1 MANRTRT
8 EADLSI
14 HDGPYRSF
22 EWFWDANGSMPG
34 LDAYDSLPA
43 SSQDDFLASVRH
55 WGNVEP
61 GSRPAQSRV
70 NQEHADPLVVAIKA
84 GKHRFTAFREESGPT
99 WIVCKHY
106 LKESQQRDKA
116 GDRVVK
122 QTIKSREFYLSTV
135 KDGTYYER
143 N

>member
-1 MANRTRT
+1 
-8 EADLSI
+8 
-14 HDGPYRSF
+14 
-22 EWFWDANGSMPG
+22 MPG